1 MNPTAPR
8 RSSLQADVRPREVWA
23 WAMFD
28 FANSGYTTVVITAVF
43 NAYFVGVVAG
53 GADWA
58 TFAWTAAL
66 SVSYAF
72 IMLTAPLVGA
82 YADAHAGKKKL
93 LVLTAT
99 GCVLGTALLGLAG
112 PGDLWLACALI
123 VLSNFFFGTGEN
135 VVAAF
140 LPELAKG
147 EALGKV
153 SAWGWSLGYI
163 GGLITLAVCLA
174 YVIWAEAH
182 GHSAQQYVPVTM
194 LITAAIFAVASLP
207 TFLLLK
213 ERAVPQRNAQGSY
226 VRAFARVGQT
236 LRHARRYR
244 DLARFLV
251 CIVLYQA
258 GVQTVIALAA
268 IYAQEAMH
276 FSTRD
281 TLLLILVVNVTASLG
296 ALALRPGPGPA
307 RSPADDCADSGRLVL
322 DGADSVGE
330 HLACGV
336 LGGRQSG
343 RGVSGGQPVGRARAG
358 RVLES
363 GRPARRVLRSV
374 GIGGEARF
382 DPRPH
387 HLWGGHLDER
397 RRPSAGDAGDR
408 QLLRARSAGAGRC
421 GRRARTPCGP
431 GGGTK
436 LAIGSDSC
444 RQGPD
449 CHRLLK
455 AIQQVM

>member
-1 MNPTAPR
+1 MNTTVPR
-8 RSSLQADVRPREVWA
+8 RTSLEADVRPREVWA
-23 WAMFD
+23 WAMYD

-43 NAYFVGVVAG
+43 NAYFVSVVAA

-66 SVSYAF
+66 SLSYAL
-72 IMLTAPLVGA
+72 IILTAALVGA
-82 YADAHAGKKKL
+82 YADAHAAKKKL
-93 LVLTAT
+93 LVLTTA

-123 VLSNFFFGTGEN
+123 VVSNFFFGTGEN

-147 EALGKV
+147 DALGKV

-163 GGLITLAVCLA
+163 GGLITLTVCLA

-194 LITAAIFAVASLP
+194 LITAAIFAAASLP

-213 ERAVPQRNAQGSY
+213 ERAIPQRNAQGTY

-244 DLARFLV
+244 DLARFLA
-251 CIVLYQA
+251 CIVLYQS

-268 IYAQEAMH
+268 IYAQQAMH

-296 ALALRPGPGPA
+296 ALLFGHVQDRLGHRLTIALTLVGWCVMVLVA
-307 RSPADDCADSGRLVL
+307 WASTSPAGFWVAANIAGVCLGASQSAGRALVGYLSPANRRAEFFGLWGLAVKFASILGPITYGAVTWMSGSDHRLAMLVTGSFFVLGLLVL
-322 DGADSVGE
+322 VRVDVE
-330 HLACGV
+330 
-336 LGGRQSG
+336 RG
-343 RGVSGGQPVGRARAG
+343 RGAA
-358 RVLES
+358 LE
-363 GRPARRVLRSV
+363 
-374 GIGGEARF
+374 E
-382 DPRPH
+382 
-387 HLWGGHLDER
+387 E
-397 RRPSAGDAGDR
+397 
-408 QLLRARSAGAGRC
+408 
-421 GRRARTPCGP
+421 
-431 GGGTK
+431 
-436 LAIGSDSC
+436 
-444 RQGPD
+444 
-449 CHRLLK
+449 
-455 AIQQVM
+455 